1 MKMTFKTQTL
11 KGKGTCC
18 SGESLNSKLVK
29 EEKLTATLGL
39 SGCETRWWSQGAPR
53 WQGCTT
59 AALVLSIRERQ
70 SLEIALRQVICLLD
84 SPQQDADQKLL
95 SLGLHQQL
103 LRPIMIL
110 LPKLQ
115 SQLGLS
121 CPCPQSGLGGF
132 SYMGLQLK
140 LTTSS
145 QRCLYRTVIKHVCL
159 ILD

>member
-29 EEKLTATLGL
+29 EQKLTATQGVKQSGGL
-39 SGCETRWWSQGAPR
+39 GAPR
-53 WQGCTT
+53 WQGCIAT
-59 AALVLSIRERQ
+59 AALVLSFRERQ
-70 SLEIALRQVICLLD
+70 SLEITPRQVACLLD

-103 LRPIMIL
+103 LRPVTIL
-110 LPKLQ
+110 LPRLQ
-115 SQLGLS
+115 SQPGLS

-140 LTTSS
+140 SS
-145 QRCLYRTVIKHVCL
+145 SSPQ
-159 ILD
+159 